1 VVGVYQ
7 RHSFA
12 DEKRKA
18 LEAWGGFVERLV
30 AEEPAGKVVAL
41 RV

>member
-1 VVGVYQ
+1 VYQ

-18 LEAWGGFVERLV
+18 LEAWGSFVQSTV
-30 AEEPAGKVVAL
+30 SGKKPANVVTM
-41 RV
+41 RR